1 MDRGKPRR
9 LRALLALLA
18 TPVLFGCS
26 DGGTLPGRE
35 ETAKP
40 SVRIA
45 ANVGGTQVTAVVVEV
60 TAPDI
65 PVALTFNLVVT
76 DGVATGTLTVPAG
89 SGRTITVRAFDAK
102 AVETHRGSATVAVSE
117 GNNPTVSIQ
126 LTPLLGGVAIQV
138 QVGSRVIVLT
148 PADAA
153 VTAGDT
159 LRFTARVQDAAGN
172 TVPAAVRW
180 TTSNPVL
187 APIDSTGLVTAAR
200 EGAVEVVATHQG
212 VAARGRLAIRPRAV
226 GFAAHSV
233 VADDDQSCALA
244 LADGYCWGA
253 SDAGQAGKPAR
264 TGVYTPRRVR
274 GE

>member
-1 MDRGKPRR
+1 
-9 LRALLALLA
+9 
-18 TPVLFGCS
+18 
-26 DGGTLPGRE
+26 
-35 ETAKP
+35 
-40 SVRIA
+40 
-45 ANVGGTQVTAVVVEV
+45 
-60 TAPDI
+60 
-65 PVALTFNLVVT
+65 
-76 DGVATGTLTVPAG
+76 
-89 SGRTITVRAFDAK
+89 
-102 AVETHRGSATVAVSE
+102 VETHRGAATISVVE
-117 GNNPTVSIQ
+117 GTNPTVSIS
-126 LTPLLGGVAIQV
+126 LAPLLGGLPIQV

-200 EGAVEVVATHQG
+200 EGEVEVVATHQG

-233 VADDDQSCALA
+233 VAGDDQSCALA